1 MSIENEVIAMFP
13 HTATIYHHNEEDDS
27 YTRKIV
33 NGVYWYGPHSVGQNG
48 KGRDSS
54 YATSVVIPARNME
67 LADANVEPEDLMVKD
82 VGPEIK
88 SITDLES
95 QSNVITVTSVD
106 WNDVGSVLDCVVI
119 SGA

>member
-1 MSIENEVIAMFP
+1 MSIENEAIAMFP
-13 HTATIYHHNEEDDS
+13 HTATIYHHNEEDDTYS
-27 YTRKIV
+27 RTV
-33 NGVYWYGPHSVGQNG
+33 VQGVYWYGPHSVGQNG

-67 LADANVEPEDLMVKD
+67 LAEANVEPEDLMMKGN
-82 VGPEIK
+82 GPEIK